1 MENQASRF
9 RISIHAKISLFVATL
24 LILTIV
30 SLGVA
35 SFVISRRVLDEQ
47 IDSRLTVIATD
58 RQKLLLAY
66 LQQQLERVAL
76 VASRTRF
83 RTLVQS
89 YLSGEINGEE
99 FLEKSQPILLDALQ
113 STEDF
118 RGIWLVDPRN
128 GLVITATD
136 DVYLGEDYSQDPD
149 FLVGR
154 EAPSL
159 GYPAKVDGQWQS
171 TVAAPATASDGAS
184 LGVVMVLIDVSK
196 MVNFLSDTTSLGDS
210 GEVLVAAPDGDHVRY
225 LLPPRHDP
233 SMKGQRLSAVPAMSA
248 AVRGH
253 AGFIEAEHHEGH
265 DVLAA
270 HVPVGYANWGMVV
283 KIDKSEAYEPI
294 AGLRRSLLA
303 ISASVLLAGL
313 IGSYFTGRSLSRR
326 IRLLTRSAESVAGGN
341 LDDELVWN
349 SKANDE
355 LMELS
360 QAFSQMQLNL
370 RRKRKD
376 LQDRIESERAHG
388 AEVERLSDELKLSLE
403 AERGGR
409 ERVEKLLTGTRDAAS
424 RLNSTAQEIL
434 TSMSL
439 QASNCQ
445 EQAAAV
451 SETSATIEEIAQTAD
466 QATSRAKQ
474 VAESASRADDVGRSG
489 RQAVRDAIASIEHV
503 REQTETTAD
512 TILSLA
518 ERSQAIGEIVTTVS
532 DIAEQTN
539 VLALNAAV
547 EASRAGEH
555 GKGFAVVA
563 SEVKSLAEQSK
574 RSTDQI
580 RGILAEL
587 QKATHAA
594 VFSTE
599 QGTSSVNQTRNVIGQ
614 TEQTIETLA
623 ETISGAARAATQ
635 IVATV
640 GQQATGMLQINTAM
654 ESVRTATDS
663 ALVAT
668 RQVEG
673 LAKELNI
680 LSEQL
685 KNLVE
690 MSFYSSRA

>member
-1 MENQASRF
+1 MENQGSRV
-9 RISIHAKISLFVATL
+9 RISIRAKISLFVAAL
-24 LILTIV
+24 LVLTIL

-35 SFVISRRVLDEQ
+35 SFVISGRVLDDQ
-47 IDSRLTVIATD
+47 IDSRLTVIAAD

-66 LQQQLERVAL
+66 LHQQHERVAL

-83 RTLVQS
+83 RMLVQS
-89 YLSGEINGEE
+89 YLSGEINDED
-99 FLEKSQPILLDALQ
+99 FLAQSQKIIRDAMQ

-118 RGIWLVDPRN
+118 LAIWLVDPN
-128 GLVITATD
+128 GRVITATD
-136 DVYLGEDYSQDPD
+136 DKYVGDDYSQNPD
-149 FLVGR
+149 FLAGR
-154 EAPSL
+154 IDPHL
-159 GYPAKVDGQWQS
+159 GYPVKVDDQWQAI
-171 TVAAPATASDGAS
+171 VAAPATASDGTK
-184 LGVVMVLIDVSK
+184 LGAVMVLIDVSK
-196 MVNFLSDTTSLGDS
+196 MVAFLSDTTSLGGS
-210 GEVLVAAPDGDHVRY
+210 GEVLVGALDGDRVRY

-233 SMKGQRLSAVPAMSA
+233 SIKDQPLSAVPAMSA
-248 AVRGH
+248 AVRGYT
-253 AGFIEAEHHEGH
+253 GFIETVHQEGQE
-265 DVLAA
+265 VLAS
-270 HVPVGYANWGMVV
+270 HVPVGYGNWGMVV
-283 KIDKSEAYEPI
+283 KIDKSEAYQPI
-294 AGLRRSLLA
+294 ASLRRSLLV
-303 ISASVLLAGL
+303 ISASVLLFGL
-313 IGSYFTGRSLSRR
+313 VGSYFTGRSLSRR

-341 LDDELVWN
+341 LDVELVWN
-349 SKANDE
+349 SKSNDE
-355 LMELS
+355 LADLS
-360 QAFSQMQLNL
+360 QAFSQMQRNL
-370 RRKRKD
+370 RGQRED
-376 LQDRIESERAHG
+376 LQDRIEGERAQR
-388 AEVERLSDELKLSLE
+388 AEVERLSEELKLSLE
-403 AERGGR
+403 SERGGR
-409 ERVEKLLTGTRDAAS
+409 KRVEKLLTGTRDSAGK
-424 RLNSTAQEIL
+424 LNSVAQEIL
-434 TSMSL
+434 SSMSI

-451 SETSATIEEIAQTAD
+451 SETSATIEEISQTAE
-466 QATSRAKQ
+466 QATTRAKQ
-474 VAESASRADDVGRSG
+474 VADSASQADEVTRSG
-489 RQAVRDAIASIEHV
+489 REAVHDAIASIEHV
-503 REQTETTAD
+503 REQTEATAD

-574 RSTDQI
+574 RSTIQI

-599 QGTSSVNQTRNVIGQ
+599 QGTSSVNQTRDVVGQ
-614 TEQTIETLA
+614 TEQTIEDLA
-623 ETISGAARAATQ
+623 ETISGAARAASQ

-640 GQQATGMLQINTAM
+640 RQQATGMLQINTSM
-654 ESVRTATDS
+654 ESVRASTER
-663 ALVAT
+663 ALIAT

-673 LAKELNI
+673 LAKDLTN